1 MARRGIKRTQYEIYW
16 EILTYC
22 ESPRLFTSV
31 IQRCDLNS
39 KNGQEYLN
47 FLEKKGYIVR
57 SSEGGKTLYSTTRAA
72 KEFVELFTKLY
83 LELYENSP
91 EFKI

>member
-1 MARRGIKRTQYEIYW
+1 MRGRRSQYEIYW

-22 ESPRLFTSV
+22 EMPRLFTSI

-39 KNGQEYLN
+39 KNGQEHLA
-47 FLEKKGYIVR
+47 FLEKRGYIVR
-57 SSEGGKTLYSTTRAA
+57 VSENGKNLYSTTEAA
-72 KEFVELFTKLY
+72 KEFIDLFIRLY
-83 LELYENSP
+83 LDLYENSP